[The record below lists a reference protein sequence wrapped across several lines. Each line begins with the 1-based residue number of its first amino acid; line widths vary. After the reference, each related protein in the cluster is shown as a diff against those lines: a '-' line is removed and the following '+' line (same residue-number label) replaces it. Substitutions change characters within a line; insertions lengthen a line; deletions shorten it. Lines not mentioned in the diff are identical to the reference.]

1 MTKKQS
7 RRLRKTLT
15 LVFSAV
21 LLVAIS
27 VGATIAYLTDTDS
40 VANTFTVGNVEITLD
55 EARTNK
61 EGKPVDKDGKEVK
74 ETKDAPRVQGNEY
87 HLVPGREIIKDP
99 TVHVKANSEECYV
112 RVFVKVSNW
121 SAVKTVFAHAE
132 MFKAGL
138 DAGSKGY
145 DNLFNG
151 LFNGRYMNTTAP
163 WWKLHKGE
171 EDTNNDTFTF
181 ELRYMKGAGDAAID
195 ATVPTSTADQDLK
208 QVFGGITVPEGTT
221 KEEIAALYT
230 DDDKFKV
237 EVTAQA
243 IQAEGFETAND
254 AWAAWPT
261 T

>member
-40 VANTFTVGNVEITLD
+40 VANTFTVGNVGITLD
-55 EARTNK
+55 EAKTNE
-61 EGKPVDKDGKEVK
+61 EGKPVDKDGNEVGDK
-74 ETKDAPRVQGNEY
+74 DDAPRVKKNEY
-87 HLVPGREIIKDP
+87 HLVPGRGIIKDP

-121 SAVKTVFAHAE
+121 SAVKTVFVNPTSTMSVFDQIFNERIAPGQTMGGWYVKNAVE
-132 MFKAGL
+132 NT
-138 DAGSKGY
+138 
-145 DNLFNG
+145 DN
-151 LFNGRYMNTTAP
+151 TC
-163 WWKLHKGE
+163 
-171 EDTNNDTFTF
+171 TF
-181 ELRYMKGAGDAAID
+181 ELRYMKLDASYKEID

-208 QVFGGITVPEGTT
+208 QVFGGITVPTDTT

-230 DDDKFKV
+230 DDDQFKV